1 MPDLRILV
9 CGASVAGTAL
19 AYFLSQSLSSYPEL
33 HLSVVVLERSP
44 EFRLAG
50 QNVDVQQAALA
61 IVRQYPG
68 LEGKIRNF
76 ATKSKGIKIVDDKNT
91 VWGHFEREIAKST
104 DAADA
109 RKEEVDVT
117 DTEEIEVPR
126 GLLAQVFYDETRQ
139 LDMIEYRFGDYVVA
153 CTDQKGGQIEVTL
166 KSGKKEVYDLV
177 VAADGLTSKTRSIA
191 FPPSTDYDPIKPLG
205 MYCAYFSMPH
215 SEELDGRWA
224 RLFGAKDGKTVLL
237 EPDGKGKTRSAFIMR
252 PGNDQTLRKELDS
265 AFRAEMVAQKA
276 LVCRLFSED
285 VWEWPRL
292 RKGMMETDDFYL
304 STLAQ
309 VKMRKWS
316 NDSSTVVL
324 LGDAASCPSPATG
337 MGAVNAITA
346 ARVLAEQ
353 LVRHHSDLPLALKEY
368 ERVYRPY
375 AEKVQYMFPG
385 QTALFC
391 PTSEWTIYAVRVF
404 AWGMSSLLY
413 SRPGKLLQKVMGSGG
428 DNVKKVQAESEKYLK
443 QLELLNA
450 S

>member
-1 MPDLRILV
+1 M
-9 CGASVAGTAL
+9 AGTAL
-19 AYFLSQSLSSYPEL
+19 PYFLSQSLLRYPGL

-44 EFRLAG
+44 TFRLAG
-50 QNVDVQQAALA
+50 QNVDVQEAALA

-68 LEGKIRNF
+68 LEGKIRAC
-76 ATKSKGIKIVDDKNT
+76 ATKSRGIKIVDERNT
-91 VWGHFEREIAKST
+91 VWGRFEREVAKT
-104 DAADA
+104 TGAAEIP
-109 RKEEVDVT
+109 KEEANVV

-126 GLLAQVFYDETRQ
+126 GLLAQVFYDETRH
-139 LDMIEYRFGDYVVA
+139 LDMIDYRFGDYVVA
-153 CTDQKGGQIEVTL
+153 CTDQKGGQVEVTL
-166 KSGKKEVYDLV
+166 KSGTKEIYDLV

-191 FPPSTDYDPIKPLG
+191 FPSFTDYDPVKPLG
-205 MYCAYFSMPH
+205 MYCAYFSIPH

-224 RLFGAKDGKTVLL
+224 RLFAAGDGKSVLL
-237 EPDGKGKTRSAFIMR
+237 EPDGKGKTRSAFIMK
-252 PGNDQTLRKELDS
+252 PVDDQALREELDS
-265 AFRAEMVAQKA
+265 AFKAGVEAQKA

-285 VWEWPRL
+285 IWEWPRL
-292 RKGMMETDDFYL
+292 RKAMMETDDFYL

-337 MGAVNAITA
+337 MGAVNAIA
-346 ARVLAEQ
+346 ASRVLAEQ
-353 LVRHHSDLPLALKEY
+353 LVRHHSDLPFALKEY

-391 PTSEWTIYAVRVF
+391 PASEWTIYAVRIF
-404 AWGMSSLLY
+404 AWGMSSLFY
-413 SRPGKLLQKVMGSGG
+413 SRPGKLLQKVMGSGRE
-428 DNVKKVQAESEKYLK
+428 DVKKVQAESEKYLK
-443 QLELLNA
+443 QLELQNV